1 MPDINSNKKILFRNA
16 LSLYLI
22 KGINMLFPIILIPLI
37 IKKLGLS
44 YYGVYAIIISV
55 TNLLVVVLDFG
66 FSYTGTNMIARIKDD
81 AKKISEY
88 FSIVFFSQL
97 YMLLAAFAILFIL
110 SFQKNF
116 QGYGT
121 YFILCV
127 PMLVGYVLN
136 PGWLFQGFEVSHINA
151 IINILFRTF
160 TIVILYLFLNKHNGL
175 SFLFLVYSIGF
186 FGWGLA
192 GLLIAIKKYKIKVV
206 YLPFSKAFPTIKKAS
221 NIFFATFISSIY
233 LMGIPM
239 ILNFFNFN
247 IDSIASYSIAERIIR
262 GICSFISPLSVALL
276 PYFVSGP
283 AVEKKLVIKR
293 YLTIAL
299 KISLPF
305 LFISALFF
313 FGLPLAVK
321 LIRALKS
328 GFSLNRATI
337 DNIRIQSFIIFFS
350 VFNSIIGI
358 TSFISLGYEV
368 AFRRIMMTALLLSAI
383 IFIVLIQMSNQYVG
397 SITVLFTEIALS
409 IFFTA
414 FLGFKFFRR
423 SKYEQ

>member
-1 MPDINSNKKILFRNA
+1 MPWIDSNKKSLFRNA

-37 IKKLGLS
+37 VKKLGLN
-44 YYGVYAIIISV
+44 YYGVYAITISV
-55 TNLLVVVLDFG
+55 TNLLVTVLDFG
-66 FSYTGTNMIARIKDD
+66 FSYSGTNMIAKIKDD
-81 AKKISEY
+81 SKKISEY

-97 YMLLAAFAILFIL
+97 YMLVFAFAILLLL
-110 SFQKNF
+110 SLQKNF

-151 IINILFRTF
+151 VINLLFRAL
-160 TIVILYLFLNKHNGL
+160 TIIILYLFLNKHNGL
-175 SFLFLVYSIGF
+175 NFLFLVYSIGF
-186 FGWGLA
+186 FGWGLTGILVA
-192 GLLIAIKKYKIKVV
+192 VKKFKIKLV
-206 YLPFSKAFPTIKKAS
+206 YLPFSKALPTIKKTS
-221 NIFFATFISSIY
+221 NIFFGTFISSIY

-247 IDSIASYSIAERIIR
+247 INLIASYAIAERIIR
-262 GICSFISPLSVALL
+262 GICSFISPLSLALL

-283 AVEKKLVIKR
+283 GVEKKLLIKR
-293 YLTIAL
+293 YLLIAL

-305 LFISALFF
+305 LFVSALFF
-313 FGLPLAVK
+313 FGLPWVEK
-321 LIRALKS
+321 LIQAFKS
-328 GFSLNRATI
+328 SFSLNGPTI
-337 DNIRIQSFIIFFS
+337 GNIRIQSFIIFFS

-358 TSFISLGYEV
+358 TSFVTLGYEV
-368 AFRRIMMTALLLSAI
+368 AFRRIMIIALFLSAI
-383 IFIVLIQMSNQYVG
+383 IFMLLIQTANQYVG
-397 SITVLFTEIALS
+397 SITALLTEIALS

-414 FLGFKFFRR
+414 FLGFKFFRSGR
-423 SKYEQ
+423 YEQ